1 MQDQPTLMVYREK
14 INSKQ
19 SNRLPFPC
27 RYIYISAGRKQP
39 LSRHVRPAAFQ
50 KLDFFCYR
58 SCQALVNQANI
69 ISKPVA
75 VIRIVEL
82 ECADGRVSANQNAAY
97 EKQAASA
104 PAIETTKDRTH

>member
-1 MQDQPTLMVYREK
+1 M
-14 INSKQ
+14 
-19 SNRLPFPC
+19 C
-27 RYIYISAGRKQP
+27 RYIAAGRKQL
-39 LSRHVRPAAFQ
+39 LSRHVRPAALQ

-58 SCQALVNQANI
+58 SRQALVNQANI

-82 ECADGRVSANQNAAY
+82 AREEGRVSANQNAVY

-104 PAIETTKDRTH
+104 PAIEATKDRTH